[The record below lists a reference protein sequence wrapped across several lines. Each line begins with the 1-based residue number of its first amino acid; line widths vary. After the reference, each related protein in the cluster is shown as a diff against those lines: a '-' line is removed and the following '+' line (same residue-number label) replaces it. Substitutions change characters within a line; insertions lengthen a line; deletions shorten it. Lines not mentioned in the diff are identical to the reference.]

1 MKKNVVWWPA
11 VVNKNHTQKYG
22 GYDYFQYSKN
32 TWEYWCERNGS
43 LFVPFT
49 EPVEKDLNRY
59 RINWQ
64 KILFVFD
71 ELDKRNIDYDQIC
84 LVDSSFMIRWDTPN
98 FFEMTD
104 RKFTACRDM
113 DNMRWIYD
121 SIQGYKDIFNRFEL
135 DQSKYVNS
143 GFMIFNEEHKELIN
157 NFKQFYISNIDE
169 FIRLQDVAVK
179 KGNEQTPMNYWLQ
192 TNNVDI
198 NLDLPLPYKITH
210 LQRKEL
216 FSYNWQL
223 EEDRTPF
230 FIKYGYNYSFNGIP
244 KDQRTNIMKQTW
256 DVIKKNYTFNENE
269 LILNN
274 VNHKDTFKNAT
285 SRKFKSDLFD
295 YFNDKKYKKMKVLEL
310 GACHGDTTRIFS
322 SIFEKVYAVDRSKE
336 NVNLIKEKCKDV
348 NNVDCS
354 VMDVTN
360 DIWEFPNVDV
370 VFVDAS
376 HDYPQVAM
384 DIQKVIDYFDNPTI
398 ILDDYGNPNN
408 TSIRASIDQKLNE
421 GKIKIDTFIGEDV
434 GFKTKSGW
442 EMVDRE
448 GVICNVI

>member
-121 SIQGYKDIFNRFEL
+121 SIQGYKDIFNGFEL

-143 GFMIFNEEHKELIN
+143 GFMIFNEDHRELLTKFKE
-157 NFKQFYISNIDE
+157 FYVNNIDE
-169 FIRLQDVAVK
+169 FIRLQDVIVK

-285 SRKFKSDLFD
+285 SRKFKSDLFN
-295 YFNDKKYKKMKVLEL
+295 YFNDTKYKKMKVLEL
-310 GACHGDTTRIFS
+310 GACHGDTTRVFS

-360 DIWEFPNVDV
+360 DSWEFPNVDV

-384 DIQKVIDYFDNPTI
+384 DIQKVIDYFDNPII

-408 TSIRASIDQKLNE
+408 TSIRASIDQKLSE

-448 GVICNVI
+448 GVICHVI

>member
-1 MKKNVVWWPA
+1 MIIFNIQEKLGNI
-11 VVNKNHTQKYG
+11 G
-22 GYDYFQYSKN
+22 G
-32 TWEYWCERNGS
+32 ERNDC

-71 ELDKRNIDYDQIC
+71 ELERRNIEYDQIC

-121 SIQGYKDIFNRFEL
+121 SIQGYKDMFSWVKF

-169 FIRLQDVAVK
+169 FIRLQDVVVK
-179 KGNEQTPMNYWLQ
+179 KGNEQTPINYWLQ
-192 TNNVDI
+192 SNNVDV

-216 FSYNWQL
+216 FNHNWQL
-223 EEDRTPF
+223 EEDKTPF

-244 KDQRTNIMKQTW
+244 KDQRTDLMKQTW
-256 DVIKKNYTFNENE
+256 DFVKHNYTLDEKE
-269 LILNN
+269 LLLNS
-274 VNHKDTFKNAT
+274 VRHKDTFKNAT
-285 SRKFKSDLFD
+285 SRKFKSDLIDFFKD
-295 YFNDKKYKKMKVLEL
+295 DKYTEMTAVEL
-310 GACHGDTTRIFS
+310 GGCQGDTTKILGSLFK
-322 SIFEKVYAVDRSKE
+322 EVYVVDRSE
-336 NVNLIKEKCKDV
+336 SNVEEIIKRCGD
-348 NNVDCS
+348 NVHS
-354 VMDVTN
+354 KVMDVTN
-360 DIWEFPNVDV
+360 DVWEFPQVDV

-376 HDYPQVAM
+376 HDYPQVAI
-384 DIQKVIDYFDNPTI
+384 DIQKSIDYFDNPII

-408 TSIRASIDQKLNE
+408 KNIRNSIDLKVNE

-434 GFKTKSGW
+434 GYKTKSGW

-448 GVICNVI
+448 GVICTT

>member
-1 MKKNVVWWPA
+1 MTKNIVWWPA
-11 VVNKNHTQKYG
+11 VVNKAHTDKYG
-22 GYDYFQYSKN
+22 GYDYFQYSRK
-32 TWEYWCERNGS
+32 TWGYWGERNNCE
-43 LFVPFT
+43 FVAFT
-49 EPVEKDLNRY
+49 EPIEKDLNRY

-71 ELDKRNIDYDQIC
+71 ELEKRNIEYDQIC
-84 LVDSSFMIRWDTPN
+84 LVDSSFMVRWDTPN

-121 SIQGYKDIFNRFEL
+121 SIQGYKDIFNGFEL

-192 TNNVDI
+192 VNGVDV

-223 EEDRTPF
+223 EEDKTPF

-256 DVIKKNYTFNENE
+256 SLIEKNYTFDKNE
-269 LILNN
+269 LILNSI
-274 VNHKDTFKNAT
+274 NHKDTFKNAT
-285 SRKFKSDLFD
+285 SRKFKSDLFEFFKD
-295 YFNDKKYKKMKVLEL
+295 EKYKKMKVLEL
-310 GACHGDTTRIFS
+310 GACHGDTTRVFS
-322 SIFEKVYAVDRSKE
+322 EIFEKVYAVDRSE
-336 NVNLIKEKCKDV
+336 DNVKLIKEKCKDV
-348 NNVDCS
+348 DNVESS

-360 DIWEFPNVDV
+360 DVWEFPQVDV
-370 VFVDAS
+370 VFIDAS
-376 HDYPQVAM
+376 HDYPQVAI
-384 DIQKVIDYFDNPTI
+384 DIQKSIDYFDNPII

-408 TSIRASIDQKLNE
+408 RNIRNSIDLKINE
-421 GKIKIDTFIGEDV
+421 GKIKIDTFIGEGA

-442 EMVDRE
+442 EMIDRE
-448 GVICNVI
+448 GVICNV

>member
-1 MKKNVVWWPA
+1 MKKNIVWWPA
-11 VVNKNHTQKYG
+11 IVNKDHTDKYG
-22 GYDYFQYSKN
+22 GYDYFQYSRK
-32 TWEYWCERNGS
+32 TWEYWCERNDC

-71 ELDKRNIDYDQIC
+71 ELERRNIEYDQIC

-113 DNMRWIYD
+113 DNMRWIYE
-121 SIQGYKDIFNRFEL
+121 SIQGYKDIFSWVKF

-169 FIRLQDVAVK
+169 FIGLQDRVVK
-179 KGNEQTPMNYWLQ
+179 KGNEQTPINYWLQ
-192 TNNVDI
+192 SNNVDV

-216 FSYNWQL
+216 FNHNWQL
-223 EEDRTPF
+223 EEDKTPF

-244 KDQRTNIMKQTW
+244 KDQRTDLMRQTW
-256 DVIKKNYTFNENE
+256 DLIKKNYTFDNNE
-269 LILNN
+269 LILNS
-274 VNHKDTFKNAT
+274 VNHKNTFKNAT
-285 SRKFKSDLFD
+285 SRKFKSDLFEFFKD
-295 YFNDKKYKKMKVLEL
+295 EKYKKMKVLEL
-310 GACHGDTTRIFS
+310 GACHGDTTRVFS
-322 SIFEKVYAVDRSKE
+322 EIFEKVYAVDRSE
-336 NVNLIKEKCKDV
+336 DNVGLIREKCKDV
-348 NNVDCS
+348 DNVESS

-360 DIWEFPNVDV
+360 DNWDFPQVDV

-376 HDYPQVAM
+376 HDYPQVAI
-384 DIQKVIDYFDNPTI
+384 DIQKSIDYFDNPII

-408 TSIRASIDQKLNE
+408 RNIRNSIDLKIND
-421 GKIKIDTFIGEDV
+421 GKIKINTFIGEDV
-434 GFKTKSGW
+434 GYKTKSGW

-448 GVICNVI
+448 GVICTV

>member
-121 SIQGYKDIFNRFEL
+121 SIQGYKDIFNGFEL

-143 GFMIFNEEHKELIN
+143 GFMIFNEDHRELLTKFKE
-157 NFKQFYISNIDE
+157 FYVNNIDE
-169 FIRLQDVAVK
+169 FIRLQDVIVK

-285 SRKFKSDLFD
+285 SRKFKSDLFN
-295 YFNDKKYKKMKVLEL
+295 YFNDTKYKKMKVLEL
-310 GACHGDTTRIFS
+310 GACHGDTTRVFS

-360 DIWEFPNVDV
+360 DSWEFPNVDV

-384 DIQKVIDYFDNPTI
+384 DIQKVIDYFDNPII

-408 TSIRASIDQKLNE
+408 TNIRNSIELKVKE
-421 GKIKIDTFIGEDV
+421 GVIKMDTYIGEQQ

-442 EMVDRE
+442 VMNDRE
-448 GVICNVI
+448 GVICTT

>member
-1 MKKNVVWWPA
+1 MKKNIVWWPA
-11 VVNKNHTQKYG
+11 IVNKDHTDKYG
-22 GYDYFQYSKN
+22 GYDYFQYSRK
-32 TWEYWCERNGS
+32 TWEYWCERNDC

-71 ELDKRNIDYDQIC
+71 ELERRNIEYDQIC

-121 SIQGYKDIFNRFEL
+121 SIQGYKDMFSWVKF

-169 FIRLQDVAVK
+169 FIRLQDVVVK
-179 KGNEQTPMNYWLQ
+179 KGNEQTPINYWLQ
-192 TNNVDI
+192 SNNVDV

-216 FSYNWQL
+216 FNHNWQL
-223 EEDRTPF
+223 EEDKTPF

-244 KDQRTNIMKQTW
+244 KDQRTDLMKQTW
-256 DVIKKNYTFNENE
+256 DFVKHNYTLDEKE
-269 LILNN
+269 LLLNS
-274 VNHKDTFKNAT
+274 VRHKDTFKNAT
-285 SRKFKSDLFD
+285 SRKFKSDLIDFFKD
-295 YFNDKKYKKMKVLEL
+295 DKYTEMTAVEL
-310 GACHGDTTRIFS
+310 GGCQGDTTKILGSLFK
-322 SIFEKVYAVDRSKE
+322 EVYVVDRSE
-336 NVNLIKEKCKDV
+336 SNVEEIIKRCGD
-348 NNVDCS
+348 NVHS
-354 VMDVTN
+354 KVMDVTN
-360 DIWEFPNVDV
+360 DVWEFPQVDV

-376 HDYPQVAM
+376 HDYPQVAI
-384 DIQKVIDYFDNPTI
+384 DIQKSIDYFDNPII

-408 TSIRASIDQKLNE
+408 KNIRNSIDLKVNE

-434 GFKTKSGW
+434 GYKTKSGW

-448 GVICNVI
+448 GVICTT

>member
-1 MKKNVVWWPA
+1 MKKNIVWWPA
-11 VVNKNHTQKYG
+11 VVNKDHTDKYG
-22 GYDYFQYSKN
+22 GYDYFQYSRK
-32 TWEYWCERNGS
+32 TWEYWCERNNCE
-43 LFVPFT
+43 FVTFT

-71 ELDKRNIDYDQIC
+71 ELERRNIDYDQIC

-98 FFEMTD
+98 FFEMTN

-121 SIQGYKDIFNRFEL
+121 SIQGYKDMFSWVKF

-179 KGNEQTPMNYWLQ
+179 KGNEQTPINYWLQ
-192 TNNVDI
+192 SNNVDV

-223 EEDRTPF
+223 EEDKTPF

-256 DVIKKNYTFNENE
+256 SLIEKNYTFDKNE
-269 LILNN
+269 LILNSI
-274 VNHKDTFKNAT
+274 NHKDTFKNAT
-285 SRKFKSDLFD
+285 SRKFKSDLFEFFKD
-295 YFNDKKYKKMKVLEL
+295 EKYKKMKVLEL
-310 GACHGDTTRIFS
+310 GACHGDTTRVFS
-322 SIFEKVYAVDRSKE
+322 EIFEKVYAVDRSE
-336 NVNLIKEKCKDV
+336 DNVKLIKEKCKDV
-348 NNVDCS
+348 DNVESS
-354 VMDVTN
+354 VMNVTN
-360 DIWEFPNVDV
+360 DVWKFPQVDV
-370 VFVDAS
+370 VFIDAS
-376 HDYPQVAM
+376 HDYPQVAI
-384 DIQKVIDYFDNPTI
+384 DIQKSIDYFDNPII

-408 TSIRASIDQKLNE
+408 RNIRNSIDLKVNE
-421 GKIKIDTFIGEDV
+421 GRIKIDKFIGEEV

-442 EMVDRE
+442 EMIDRE
-448 GVICNVI
+448 GVICTV

>member
-1 MKKNVVWWPA
+1 MKKNIVWWPA
-11 VVNKNHTQKYG
+11 VVNKDHTDKYG
-22 GYDYFQYSKN
+22 GYDYFQYSRK
-32 TWEYWCERNGS
+32 TWEYWCERNNCE
-43 LFVPFT
+43 FVTFT

-71 ELDKRNIDYDQIC
+71 ELERRNIDYDQIC

-121 SIQGYKDIFNRFEL
+121 SIQGYKDMFSWVKF

-192 TNNVDI
+192 TNNVDV

-223 EEDRTPF
+223 EEDKTPF

-256 DVIKKNYTFNENE
+256 SLIEKNYTFDKNE
-269 LILNN
+269 LILNSI
-274 VNHKDTFKNAT
+274 NHKDTFKNAT
-285 SRKFKSDLFD
+285 SRKFKSDLFEFFKD
-295 YFNDKKYKKMKVLEL
+295 EKYKKMKVLEL
-310 GACHGDTTRIFS
+310 GACHGDTTRVFS
-322 SIFEKVYAVDRSKE
+322 EIFEKVYAVDRSE
-336 NVNLIKEKCKDV
+336 DNVKLIKEKCKDV
-348 NNVDCS
+348 DNVESS
-354 VMDVTN
+354 VMNVTN
-360 DIWEFPNVDV
+360 DVWKFPQVDV
-370 VFVDAS
+370 VFIDAS
-376 HDYPQVAM
+376 HDYPQVAI
-384 DIQKVIDYFDNPTI
+384 DIQKSIDYFDNPII

-408 TSIRASIDQKLNE
+408 RNIRNSIDLKINE
-421 GKIKIDTFIGEDV
+421 GKIKIDTFIGEGA

-442 EMVDRE
+442 EMIDRE
-448 GVICNVI
+448 GVVCNLI

>member
-1 MKKNVVWWPA
+1 MKKNIVWWPA
-11 VVNKNHTQKYG
+11 VVNTDHTDKYG
-22 GYDYFQYSKN
+22 GYDYFQYSRK
-32 TWEYWCERNGS
+32 TWEYWCERNNCE
-43 LFVPFT
+43 FVEFT

-71 ELDKRNIDYDQIC
+71 ELEKRNIEYDQIC

-98 FFEMTD
+98 FFKMTG

-121 SIQGYKDIFNRFEL
+121 SIQGYKDMFNGFKL

-143 GFMIFNEEHKELIN
+143 GFMIFNEDHKELLTE
-157 NFKQFYISNIDE
+157 FKQFYVDNIDE
-169 FIRLQDVAVK
+169 FIKLQDVTVK

-192 TNNVDI
+192 SNNVDI

-216 FSYNWQL
+216 FNYNWQL
-223 EEDRTPF
+223 EEDKTPF

-244 KDQRTNIMKQTW
+244 KDQRTNLMRRTW
-256 DVIKKNYTFNENE
+256 DAIKKNYTFNTNE

-295 YFNDKKYKKMKVLEL
+295 FFKDDKYKKMKVLEL

-322 SIFEKVYAVDRSKE
+322 EIFEKVYAVDRSE
-336 NVNLIKEKCKDV
+336 DNVGLIKQKCKDV
-348 NNVDCS
+348 SNVEVS

-360 DIWEFPNVDV
+360 DEWNFLQVDV
-370 VFVDAS
+370 VFIDAS
-376 HDYPQVAM
+376 HDYPQVAI
-384 DIQKVIDYFDNPTI
+384 DIQKSIDYFNNPII

-408 TSIRASIDQKLNE
+408 KNIRNSIDLKVSEN
-421 GKIKIDTFIGEDV
+421 KIKVDTLIGEGV
-434 GFKTKSGW
+434 GYKTKSGW

-448 GVICNVI
+448 GVICTT